1 MWGCGGLEM
10 LIWLLVVDMSGGV
23 GGIVVGFWDIVL
35 SACIHMHIIL

>member
-1 MWGCGGLEM
+1 M